1 MNINAFFKRSA
12 APLIKSK
19 KVHAT
24 ALTNTREDAFVSFLN
39 GEAVSLDMFACP
51 PEALHTLRTSLG
63 PVRNCK
69 KVGGLG
75 KHHDGTLEKEVVS
88 LSCVEFSTLR
98 YELKHCEKTLD
109 LNDLIWKPW
118 EGVVQIVQS
127 QFKSK
132 AAQTFLD
139 ADAMYLAWFNEG
151 VQNFLA
157 KHDEL
162 ELEGVSDMTYED
174 YFKSSSSMDAHH
186 KGKTPASNLLR
197 ILRANETLQEE
208 LQQEWLRFEES
219 WMPEN
224 PLNHEAFFTFLKN
237 IIEEKDIWF
246 TISKSGACAIEGFN
260 LLGLK
265 YDGIS
270 KKPHGGVVY
279 NYMITLQ
286 KKSGGVTKDV
296 KIQFKYTW
304 KNGGQA
310 IQNLNFL
317 VV

>member
-1 MNINAFFKRSA
+1 MNINTFFKV
-12 APLIKSK
+12 PLVEPPASK
-19 KVHAT
+19 KARAT
-24 ALTNTREDAFVSFLN
+24 ALTNTREDAFPRFLN
-39 GEAVSLDMFACP
+39 GEDIPLDMFACTS
-51 PEALHTLRTSLG
+51 EALHTLRTSLG
-63 PVRNCK
+63 AVSGCK

-75 KHHDGTLEKEVVS
+75 KHYDGTFEKEGK
-88 LSCVEFSTLR
+88 TLR

-109 LNDLIWKPW
+109 LKELTWKPW

-151 VQNFLA
+151 VQPFLA
-157 KHDEL
+157 KHCP
-162 ELEGVSDMTYED
+162 SDAEMTYED

-197 ILRANETLQEE
+197 ILRSTPTLQEE

-224 PLNHEAFFTFLKN
+224 PLVHDKFFEFLKS

-246 TISKSGACAIEGFN
+246 TISKSGAESIEGFN
-260 LLGLK
+260 VLGLE
-265 YDGIS
+265 YTGVS
-270 KKPHGGVVY
+270 KKPHGGMVY
-279 NYMITLQ
+279 KYTMRLQ
-286 KKSGGVTKDV
+286 KKSGGDV
-296 KIQFKYTW
+296 KEIGIQFKYTW

>member
-1 MNINAFFKRSA
+1 MNINTFFKRSVT
-12 APLIKSK
+12 PLVNTSK
-19 KVHAT
+19 KSVAT

-39 GEAVSLDMFACP
+39 GEEVSLDMFACP

-63 PVRNCK
+63 PVKNCK

-75 KHHDGTLEKEVVS
+75 KHHDGTLEKE
-88 LSCVEFSTLR
+88 FSTLL

-109 LNDLIWKPW
+109 LKDLFWKPW

-157 KHDEL
+157 KHGPS
-162 ELEGVSDMTYED
+162 ELEGVDGMTYED

-197 ILRANETLQEE
+197 ILRSTPALQEE

-224 PLNHEAFFTFLKN
+224 PLVHDKFFEFLKS

-246 TISKSGACAIEGFN
+246 NINKSGAVATEGFN
-260 LLGLK
+260 VLGLK

-279 NYMITLQ
+279 NYMMTLQ
-286 KKSGGVTKDV
+286 KKSGGHV
-296 KIQFKYTW
+296 KEVPIQFKYTW